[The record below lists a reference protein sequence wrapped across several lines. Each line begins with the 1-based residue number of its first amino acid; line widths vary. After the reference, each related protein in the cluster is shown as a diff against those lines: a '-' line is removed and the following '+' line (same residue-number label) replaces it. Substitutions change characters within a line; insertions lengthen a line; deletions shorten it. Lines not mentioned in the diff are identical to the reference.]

1 MCRQY
6 LADGLESFGRLR
18 IINEDRIKAH
28 NGFGFHSHKGLEIFT
43 YMVRGE
49 TKQRVI
55 SPTCSADGADDLTSQ
70 DSMDNVE
77 ILKRGDVQLT
87 SAGTGIRH
95 SEVCNGNED
104 AHLVQIWAYP
114 WKESL
119 TPKYFT
125 R

>member
-1 MCRQY
+1 MASAFTLTRDLKSSPIWSGERPNSEQ
-6 LADGLESFGRLR
+6 SHR
-18 IINEDRIKAH
+18 IFA
-28 NGFGFHSHKGLEIFT
+28 
-43 YMVRGE
+43 
-49 TKQRVI
+49 
-55 SPTCSADGADDLTSQ
+55 TCSADWTDNLISQ

>member
-1 MCRQY
+1 MA
-6 LADGLESFGRLR
+6 LA
-18 IINEDRIKAH
+18 
-28 NGFGFHSHKGLEIFT
+28 FT
-43 YMVRGE
+43 PTRDLKSSRTWSGE
-49 TKQRVI
+49 RPNSEQ
-55 SPTCSADGADDLTSQ
+55 SLAPCSADGTDDLGSQ